1 MIGGNVTD
9 CNELICEAMDLV
21 EWQFS
26 KIKSKKKLKKA
37 IKLLEKELKHILIDV
52 EAT

>member
-1 MIGGNVTD
+1 MTENQ
-9 CNELICEAMDLV
+9 LICEAIDKV
-21 EWQFS
+21 EWEFS

-37 IKLLEKELKHILIDV
+37 VKLLEKAVDKLLIDV

>member
-1 MIGGNVTD
+1 MIGGNVTE
-9 CNELICEAMDLV
+9 NELICEAIDRV
-21 EWQFS
+21 EWEFS

-37 IKLLEKELKHILIDV
+37 VKLLEKAVDKLLIDV